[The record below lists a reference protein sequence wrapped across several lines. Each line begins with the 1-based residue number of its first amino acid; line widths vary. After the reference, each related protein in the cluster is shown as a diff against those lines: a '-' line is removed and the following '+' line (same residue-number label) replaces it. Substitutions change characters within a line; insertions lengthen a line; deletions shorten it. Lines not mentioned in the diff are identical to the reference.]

1 MAAPQPAQINPPKQD
16 RSRRTLERI
25 VAASLELLATHGPA
39 GLTVHNVV
47 ERADSSVGSFY
58 ARFRGKDD
66 LLDYLGERVWTEALG
81 RWNDTLASTDWTEYQ
96 LAELVRASVGL
107 LADAQ
112 RSRSVY
118 LRAID
123 RVSGPR
129 SHAYETFRAEVLEGV
144 AELLLTRASEMDHE
158 DPVRAVR
165 LGLRA
170 VMGVLDAE
178 ARAVSDRLDRD
189 TLVDECTRL
198 LLGYLSTPEGGE
210 APAGGPDFFDVWS

>member
-1 MAAPQPAQINPPKQD
+1 MPSLEPAQINPPKQD

-25 VAASLELLATHGPA
+25 VAASLELLATDGPA
-39 GLTVHNVV
+39 GLTVHKVV
-47 ERADSSVGSFY
+47 ARADSSVGSFY

-81 RWNDTLASTDWTEYQ
+81 RWNEALGSTDWSEHG
-96 LAELVRASVGL
+96 LGDLIRSSVAL

-118 LRAID
+118 LKALD

-129 SHAYETFRAEVLEGV
+129 THAYETFRTEVLDGV
-144 AELLLTRASEMDHE
+144 ARLLLSRSSEMDHD
-158 DPVRAVR
+158 DPERAVR

-178 ARAVSDRLDRD
+178 SRAVSDRLDRD
-189 TLVDECTRL
+189 TLVDECSRL
-198 LLGYLSTPEGGE
+198 LLGYLSAPDSGGV
-210 APAGGPDFFDVWS
+210 ASGSPDFFDVWS

>member
-1 MAAPQPAQINPPKQD
+1 MTAPEAAQINPPKQD

-25 VAASLELLATHGPA
+25 VAASFELLATEGPA
-39 GLTVHNVV
+39 GLTVHKVV

-58 ARFRGKDD
+58 ARFGGKDD

-81 RWNDTLASTDWTEYQ
+81 RWNEALDSRDWTEF
-96 LAELVRASVGL
+96 ELHGLVQASVGL

-129 SHAYETFRAEVLEGV
+129 SHAFETFRSEVLEGV
-144 AELLLTRASEMDHE
+144 ASLLMSRADQIDH
-158 DPVRAVR
+158 PVPQRAVR

-170 VMGVLDAE
+170 VQGVLDAE
-178 ARAVSDRLDRD
+178 ARAVTDRLDRE
-189 TLVDECTRL
+189 TLVDECTGL
-198 LLGYLSTPEGGE
+198 LFGYLSAAERSEEG
-210 APAGGPDFFDVWS
+210 PGGPDFFEVWG